1 MTTDNN
7 NGMEHAHDPQSYQL
21 HMYATWPHIS
31 SRSLT
36 TVTPRFAYWDLQ
48 YQTHH
53 TLGGRVAQGRVVTKQ
68 RVGHRRFEQTAS
80 CSSGEF
86 VTKQA
91 VCLPAVLNRGFAWQN
106 VPVHDKRPPMLDR
119 TDLYLGNNVYVCTI
133 IGKDNGAN
141 IMKSS
146 KKDHLRWDSVLRFIA
161 GGTEGAVQQGP
172 VRDESLTGPFSEEK
186 ERESQ
191 LYDEFEHFRQIKG
204 ETFKVP
210 DASVLAVPITT
221 HPNLINPQKKTIYCW
236 TTFNWISANTMRLIK
251 GSHFSEIN
259 PRGNGRS
266 GNVGAQYKRRDM
278 SKGQSEFKIQHTS
291 TDMMLLMQSQESEP
305 VLDEVNSRC
314 FLQGNSCECDAFD
327 SDVDEGPTS
336 QTMFMANL
344 TSEDP
349 IYDEAEPS
357 YDSNNPFEVQDHDA
371 FVDHMDDY
379 HEVHEMQNDV
389 QHNYVVDSDADYTSE
404 SNIIPYDQYV
414 KDNEEH
420 VVQSTIQAA
429 ETVEAPSKT
438 ALWKKRLGLPTPT
451 PRLLE
456 RELSLCKPLRP
467 KKSDP
472 QTDIWVQDTDKTTE
486 KSADDL
492 TSITNFSKKAETLA
506 PKPISAL
513 TVYPPNT
520 PVKLV
525 PRILPTKSQV
535 KINLYVLTQL
545 FTEFDKTCKTRITPT
560 GITEGERGFEQTKRC
575 YLTEVIPFFKT
586 LKEHFVGVQTA
597 LFKEVKEME
606 EIFDQMNNE
615 VDKNTVDKQCA
626 EIEKKNLLIENEN
639 LIVNCL
645 STQLLYDVEKSRCLD
660 LEADMSKVHDES
672 KLISK
677 LEREY
682 LNLQLKYQHLQESF
696 DNKNSQASQEAPD
709 FNSFFKIKNLEHQ
722 IQEKDNVIRHLKDLV
737 ANVNDRSREPYN
749 AVDVTALIEQ
759 NDCDRVEL
767 EKVKQ
772 HYKEL
777 YDSIKITRA
786 HTSEKTSTMLNEIE
800 SLKAQLRSKEPCF
813 TSDYVKPKVLAPGM
827 YAIDVKPIP
836 HPLKNNRSAHLNY
849 ISHLKESVET
859 VREIVEEARVVKPL
873 DNSLNYACQYTKL
886 SQELLEYVIGTC
898 PKSFNE
904 RDNKAPSTPVTR
916 KKQVTFSDKPGTS
929 SSNTQKHK
937 VHQRVQQTNIPVI
950 PSTGVNDSTEASGSK
965 PRSNTKKNRILP
977 AKKENKKEVEVRL
990 RTNKS
995 VWTKVNP
1002 VDSSISSKRVVI
1014 NSNSESVC
1022 KTCNK
1027 RVNSAS
1033 HEMCVVNILNSVNV
1047 TPTVR
1052 IVLKKK
1058 KQIWKPKDKM
1068 SDNSLNKTKQIWNP
1082 KGRLSDN
1089 SLHKTKRVWKATG
1102 KLFTD
1107 IGYQWRPT
1115 GTKLTLGKLD
1125 CGSQWRPTG
1134 KKFALGEICHLT
1146 KLSVKCCS
1154 KHMTGNRS
1162 KLMNFVEKFIGS
1174 VRFGNDHLG
1183 AIMGY
1188 GDYVMGDSVI
1198 SRVYYV
1204 EGLGHNLFSVG
1215 QFCDSD
1221 LEVAFRKH
1229 TCFVRDIKGT
1239 NILKGSRGTNLYT
1252 ISIDEMMKS
1261 SPICLLSKASKSKSW
1276 LWHRRL
1282 NHLNFGTINDLARK
1296 DLVRG
1301 LPRLKFE
1308 KDHLCS
1314 ACQLRKSKKFSHRPK
1329 SENTN
1334 MEVLHTLHMDLCGP
1348 MRVQSIKGKK
1358 YILVIVDDYSRF
1370 TWVKFLRSKDE
1381 TPEFVTNFL
1390 KQIQVGLNKI
1400 VRFIRTDNGTEFV
1413 NQVMSEYYEGVGIFH
1428 QKSVPR
1434 TPQQNGV
1441 VERRNRTLVEAART
1455 MMIFSKAPMFLWAE
1469 AVATACYTQNRSLI
1483 HTRHNKTP
1491 YELVHDKKPD
1501 LTFFRVFGALCY
1513 PANDSENLGKFQAK
1527 ADIGIFVGY
1536 APSRKGYRIYNKR
1549 TRRLMETIHVTFD
1562 EMHQSMAPARISSG
1576 PAPFIMTPGQLKS
1589 GLAPTDKEL
1598 EMLFQPMFDEHLEQ
1612 SRVDE
1617 PVPYAT
1623 EINAQVVPPGT
1634 SLSTTIAQDAPST
1647 SDSSSTS
1654 DIHLPVQHQE
1664 IAEEPIQEDT
1674 PIIHDVLHP
1683 SHNLVTGDP
1692 GSAQSSSGNVNA
1704 AEPNQ
1709 VNYPPDHLRRWTK
1722 DHPLDN
1728 IVGNPSRPVSTR
1740 KQLASDALWCCF
1752 HTELS
1757 KVEPKNFKMAVIED
1771 CWFQAMQDEIHE
1783 FDRLE
1788 LGKGYRQEEGIDF
1801 EESFAPVARIEAIRI
1816 FIANAA
1822 TKNMIIYQMDVKT
1835 AFLNGDLQEEVFV
1848 SQPEGFE
1855 DQDNPTHVYRLKKA
1869 LYGLKQAPRAW
1880 YDTLSKF
1887 LMANNFFKGAVD
1899 PTLFTR
1905 KSGKHILLVQIYVDD
1920 IIFAST
1926 DHNACNIFSNEMSS
1940 KFQMSM
1946 MGQMSFFLGLQ
1957 VSQSPGGIF
1966 INQAKYALETLKKY
1980 GMDLSDPVDTP
1991 MVDRLKL
1998 DEDLMGIPVDQT
2010 RFRGMVGS
2018 LMYLTAS
2025 RPDLVFAVC
2034 MCARYQAKPT
2044 KKHFEA
2050 IKRVFRYLKGTINM
2064 GLWYPKDNAM
2074 SLTAYADADHAG
2086 CQDSRRS
2093 TSGSAQFLG
2102 DRLVSWS
2109 SKKQRSTAISTTEA
2123 EYIAMSGCCAQ
2134 ILWMRSAMSLTAY
2147 ADANHAGC
2155 QDSRR
2160 STSGSAQ
2167 FLGDRLVSWSSKK
2180 QRSTAIST
2188 L

>member
-1 MTTDNN
+1 M
-7 NGMEHAHDPQSYQL
+7 QSY
-21 HMYATWPHIS
+21 
-31 SRSLT
+31 
-36 TVTPRFAYWDLQ
+36 
-48 YQTHH
+48 
-53 TLGGRVAQGRVVTKQ
+53 RV
-68 RVGHRRFEQTAS
+68 
-80 CSSGEF
+80 
-86 VTKQA
+86 
-91 VCLPAVLNRGFAWQN
+91 
-106 VPVHDKRPPMLDR
+106 
-119 TDLYLGNNVYVCTI
+119 I
-133 IGKDNGAN
+133 
-141 IMKSS
+141 
-146 KKDHLRWDSVLRFIA
+146 
-161 GGTEGAVQQGP
+161 
-172 VRDESLTGPFSEEK
+172 
-186 ERESQ
+186 
-191 LYDEFEHFRQIKG
+191 
-204 ETFKVP
+204 
-210 DASVLAVPITT
+210 
-221 HPNLINPQKKTIYCW
+221 
-236 TTFNWISANTMRLIK
+236 
-251 GSHFSEIN
+251 
-259 PRGNGRS
+259 
-266 GNVGAQYKRRDM
+266 
-278 SKGQSEFKIQHTS
+278 
-291 TDMMLLMQSQESEP
+291 
-305 VLDEVNSRC
+305 
-314 FLQGNSCECDAFD
+314 
-327 SDVDEGPTS
+327 
-336 QTMFMANL
+336 
-344 TSEDP
+344 
-349 IYDEAEPS
+349 
-357 YDSNNPFEVQDHDA
+357 A
-371 FVDHMDDY
+371 FVY
-379 HEVHEMQNDV
+379 L
-389 QHNYVVDSDADYTSE
+389 DS
-404 SNIIPYDQYV
+404 
-414 KDNEEH
+414 
-420 VVQSTIQAA
+420 
-429 ETVEAPSKT
+429 
-438 ALWKKRLGLPTPT
+438 GL
-451 PRLLE
+451 
-456 RELSLCKPLRP
+456 
-467 KKSDP
+467 
-472 QTDIWVQDTDKTTE
+472 
-486 KSADDL
+486 
-492 TSITNFSKKAETLA
+492 
-506 PKPISAL
+506 
-513 TVYPPNT
+513 
-520 PVKLV
+520 
-525 PRILPTKSQV
+525 
-535 KINLYVLTQL
+535 
-545 FTEFDKTCKTRITPT
+545 
-560 GITEGERGFEQTKRC
+560 
-575 YLTEVIPFFKT
+575 
-586 LKEHFVGVQTA
+586 
-597 LFKEVKEME
+597 
-606 EIFDQMNNE
+606 
-615 VDKNTVDKQCA
+615 
-626 EIEKKNLLIENEN
+626 
-639 LIVNCL
+639 
-645 STQLLYDVEKSRCLD
+645 
-660 LEADMSKVHDES
+660 
-672 KLISK
+672 
-677 LEREY
+677 
-682 LNLQLKYQHLQESF
+682 
-696 DNKNSQASQEAPD
+696 
-709 FNSFFKIKNLEHQ
+709 
-722 IQEKDNVIRHLKDLV
+722 
-737 ANVNDRSREPYN
+737 
-749 AVDVTALIEQ
+749 
-759 NDCDRVEL
+759 
-767 EKVKQ
+767 
-772 HYKEL
+772 
-777 YDSIKITRA
+777 
-786 HTSEKTSTMLNEIE
+786 
-800 SLKAQLRSKEPCF
+800 
-813 TSDYVKPKVLAPGM
+813 
-827 YAIDVKPIP
+827 
-836 HPLKNNRSAHLNY
+836 
-849 ISHLKESVET
+849 
-859 VREIVEEARVVKPL
+859 
-873 DNSLNYACQYTKL
+873 
-886 SQELLEYVIGTC
+886 
-898 PKSFNE
+898 
-904 RDNKAPSTPVTR
+904 
-916 KKQVTFSDKPGTS
+916 
-929 SSNTQKHK
+929 
-937 VHQRVQQTNIPVI
+937 
-950 PSTGVNDSTEASGSK
+950 
-965 PRSNTKKNRILP
+965 
-977 AKKENKKEVEVRL
+977 
-990 RTNKS
+990 
-995 VWTKVNP
+995 
-1002 VDSSISSKRVVI
+1002 
-1014 NSNSESVC
+1014 
-1022 KTCNK
+1022 
-1027 RVNSAS
+1027 
-1033 HEMCVVNILNSVNV
+1033 
-1047 TPTVR
+1047 
-1052 IVLKKK
+1052 
-1058 KQIWKPKDKM
+1058 
-1068 SDNSLNKTKQIWNP
+1068 
-1082 KGRLSDN
+1082 
-1089 SLHKTKRVWKATG
+1089 
-1102 KLFTD
+1102 
-1107 IGYQWRPT
+1107 
-1115 GTKLTLGKLD
+1115 
-1125 CGSQWRPTG
+1125 
-1134 KKFALGEICHLT
+1134 
-1146 KLSVKCCS
+1146 S

-1239 NILKGSRGTNLYT
+1239 DILKGSRGTNLYT

-1314 ACQLRKSKKFSHRPK
+1314 ACQLGKSKKFSHRPK

-1390 KQIQVGLNKI
+1390 KQIQVGLNKT

-1562 EMHQSMAPARISSG
+1562 EMHQSMAPVHMSSG

-1612 SRVDE
+1612 SRVNE
-1617 PVPYAT
+1617 PVPSAT
-1623 EINAQVVPPGT
+1623 EFNAQVVPPGT

-1647 SDSSSTS
+1647 SASSSTS

-1674 PIIHDVLHP
+1674 PIIHDVLPP

-1757 KVEPKNFKMAVIED
+1757 RVEPKNFKMAVIED

-1788 LGKGYRQEEGIDF
+1788 VWELVPRPIYVMVIALKWIYKVKLDEYGDVLKNKARLVAKGYRQEEGIDF

-1855 DQDNPTHVYRLKKA
+1855 DQENPTHVYRLKKA

-1926 DHNACNIFSNEMSS
+1926 DHNACNVFSKEMSS

-2134 ILWMRSAMSLTAY
+2134 ILWMRSQLKDYGFDFNKIPLYCDNKSAIALCCNNVQHSRSKHIDIRHHFIREQVENRVVELYFVETNYQLADILTKALPRERFEFLLPRLGMKSLTPE
-2147 ADANHAGC
+2147 
-2155 QDSRR
+2155 
-2160 STSGSAQ
+2160 T
-2167 FLGDRLVSWSSKK
+2167 LKRL
-2180 QRSTAIST
+2180 QEGEDE
-2188 L
+2188 